1 MSPQPETPLTPEPEA
16 GDLRRGARSP
26 HLAGDL
32 AMQRATLVALAVGLV
47 LDAVVI
53 GVAASR
59 DEPAA
64 LMGALVGTG
73 LTLVIVLPTVAITFL
88 GRRLTP
94 VSMAAAVLGSW
105 AGKMLIV
112 ILVLLAVR
120 GADGVSTRW
129 IGLALLVGAVSAVLV
144 EGLLFARARRP
155 LDVEPVDGPE
165 EDPGAQGRP

>member
-1 MSPQPETPLTPEPEA
+1 MSPQPDTAPSPEA
-16 GDLRRGARSP
+16 DGSSRRARSP

-32 AMQRATLVALAVGLV
+32 AMQRATLVALVAGVV

-53 GVAASR
+53 GIAASR

-94 VSMAAAVLGSW
+94 ISMAATVLGSW

-120 GADGVSTRW
+120 GVDGVSTRW
-129 IGLALLVGAVSAVLV
+129 IGLALLVGAVSAVLI
-144 EGLLFARARRP
+144 EGLLFTRARRP
-155 LDVEPVDGPE
+155 LDVEPVDGTE

>member
-1 MSPQPETPLTPEPEA
+1 MSPQPETAPTPEA
-16 GDLRRGARSP
+16 GDSPRRARSP
-26 HLAGDL
+26 HLAGDI
-32 AMQRATLVALAVGLV
+32 AMQRATLVALVVGLV

-53 GVAASR
+53 AIAASR

-94 VSMAAAVLGSW
+94 VSMAATVLGSW
-105 AGKMLIV
+105 AAKMLIV
-112 ILVLLAVR
+112 ILVLLVVR
-120 GADGVSTRW
+120 DLDGVSARW

-155 LDVEPVDGPE
+155 LDVEPVDDPE
-165 EDPGAQGRP
+165 EGSGAQGRP

>member
-1 MSPQPETPLTPEPEA
+1 MSPQPETAPTPEG
-16 GDLRRGARSP
+16 GDPSRRARSP
-26 HLAGDL
+26 QLAGDL
-32 AMQRATLVALAVGLV
+32 AMQRAALIALAVGLV

-59 DEPAA
+59 DESAA

-94 VSMAAAVLGSW
+94 VSMAATVLGSW

-120 GADGVSTRW
+120 GVDGVSTRW

-155 LDVEPVDGPE
+155 LDVQPADDPAEDVD
-165 EDPGAQGRP
+165 AQG